1 MRPALLVIDDVV
13 DKLLRWSV
21 IACVAGCLFF
31 LALGI
36 IGRMFAFNISSYPE
50 FIEILFAWSTF
61 LGAALLWRERALLRV
76 DFVQHMLPA
85 GPSWI
90 LRIVIEVGMLIFAAL
105 MLYYGWDFATAIKE
119 YTPFLQADRVYWY
132 LSIPVSAA
140 IMAGYSVA
148 ALYELL
154 AHPLRGQA
162 AESKQQEIL

>member
-1 MRPALLVIDDVV
+1 MQPALLVIDDVV

-90 LRIVIEVGMLIFAAL
+90 LRIVIE
-105 MLYYGWDFATAIKE
+105 
-119 YTPFLQADRVYWY
+119 
-132 LSIPVSAA
+132 SAC
-140 IMAGYSVA
+140 
-148 ALYELL
+148 
-154 AHPLRGQA
+154 
-162 AESKQQEIL
+162 

>member
-1 MRPALLVIDDVV
+1 MQQALLALDNVV

-21 IACVAGCLFF
+21 IGCVAGCLFF
-31 LALGI
+31 LAIGV
-36 IGRMFAFNISSYPE
+36 IGRFFNFNISSYPE

-85 GPSWI
+85 GPSWV
-90 LRIVIEVGMLIFAAL
+90 LKVVIEIGMLIFAAL
-105 MLYYGWDFATAIKE
+105 MMYYGWDFATSIKE

-154 AHPLRGQA
+154 THPLREET